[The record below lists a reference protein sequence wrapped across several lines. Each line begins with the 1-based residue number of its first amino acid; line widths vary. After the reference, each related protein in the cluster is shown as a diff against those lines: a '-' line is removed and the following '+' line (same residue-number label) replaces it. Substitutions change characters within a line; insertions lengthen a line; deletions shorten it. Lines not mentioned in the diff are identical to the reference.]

1 MIDLKNIENIKAN
14 INKKTIKISAE
25 IKELEQL
32 SSELNNTAAEH
43 NREAIKRNPYIVKR
57 VIKHIANGM
66 CQRDAILLTADELG
80 EPTSR
85 VEVLFKDQKYFM
97 SALLLFSKK
106 YACERLKKAGY
117 TAKEIGKVLG
127 VSENHIYK
135 LLKAVPNFWGLRF

>member
-1 MIDLKNIENIKAN
+1 MIDLKNLENIKTN
-14 INKKTIKISAE
+14 INEKILKISTE
-25 IKELEQL
+25 LKELEQL
-32 SSELNNTAAEH
+32 SSDLNCVATERN
-43 NREAIKRNPYIVKR
+43 NSAIKRNPYIVKR

-66 CQRDAILLTADELG
+66 CQRDAILLTADELN

-135 LLKAVPNFWGLRF
+135 LLKAVPNFWELSF

>member
-1 MIDLKNIENIKAN
+1 MIDLKNLENIKTN
-14 INKKTIKISAE
+14 INEKILKISTE
-25 IKELEQL
+25 LKELEQL
-32 SSELNNTAAEH
+32 SSDLNCVATERN
-43 NREAIKRNPYIVKR
+43 NSVVKRNPYIVKR

-66 CQRDAILLTADELG
+66 CQRDAILLTADELN

-97 SALLLFSKK
+97 SALLLFSK

-135 LLKAVPNFWGLRF
+135 LLKAVPNFWGLSF